1 MKTKNNIL
9 GLLFCVSSLSL
20 CYAQDSD
27 SSKKQTDLGVSIQV
41 YPAGIIPTINLE
53 HYLNEKSS
61 LVFRLGAN
69 FVDRQ
74 DFSNVNLT
82 EEGEG
87 FGGSVGFRRHYP
99 SGKGKFIAGFNVDV
113 WSLNIDWTD
122 NIGPIGGTLSG
133 STYTLVVQPWLEGG
147 YFLPIKNT
155 KSQIGLTLGFGREI
169 NAITSGDEVEQG
181 FIASVLLQYQFS
193 L

>member
-1 MKTKNNIL
+1 MKAQLN
-9 GLLFCVSSLSL
+9 LFSLIFCLAGFMLSH
-20 CYAQDSD
+20 AQDANKTSAR
-27 SSKKQTDLGVSIQV
+27 TDLGVSIQV
-41 YPAGIIPTINLE
+41 YPAGIIPTINVE

-61 LVFRLGAN
+61 LLFRLGGN

-74 DFSNVNLT
+74 DFSDVNLT

-87 FGGSVGFRRHYP
+87 FGGSIGFRKHYP

-122 NIGPIGGTLSG
+122 NIGPRGSTMSG

-155 KSQIGLTLGFGREI
+155 KSQIGLTAGFGREI

-181 FIASVLLQYQFS
+181 FIASISLQYQFS